1 MSVLAV
7 EGLTKRYGAR
17 TVVDSLGFD
26 VPEGTVY
33 GLLGPNG
40 AGKTTTIRLALG
52 LVRPAAGTVEI
63 LDRRL
68 GSRDYHRSLRQVGS
82 LIEGPALY
90 KALSGRR
97 NLQVHARYLALADA
111 DRRIAE
117 ILDVVGLT
125 GREGEKVK
133 RYSLGMRQRLGLA
146 VALLSNPRL
155 LILDEPTNGLDP
167 AGIAEFRDLI
177 RGLPQAGITVMLS
190 SHLLGE
196 VQQACDHVGIIH
208 LGRMVL
214 QGRTDE
220 VVSSATAGTVRT
232 YTVEVHPDDLR
243 PAYDALASSAPAVG
257 AVDDHRLH
265 VSGDGVDGRK
275 LAWALTQ
282 AGVYPEQIARRD
294 ETLEDVFLRLTAAP
308 QQPPPPPPAPGPHP
322 QGAA

>member
-1 MSVLAV
+1 MSVLTVQA
-7 EGLTKRYGAR
+7 LSKRYGTR
-17 TVVDSLGFD
+17 TVVDSLSFD

-52 LVRPAAGTVEI
+52 LVRPAGGSVEI
-63 LDRRL
+63 LDRGL
-68 GSRDYHRSLRQVGS
+68 GTRDYHLSLRQVGS

-97 NLQVHARYLALADA
+97 NLQVHARYLGLADA
-111 DRRIAE
+111 DRRIDE
-117 ILDVVGLT
+117 LLDLVGLT
-125 GREGEKVK
+125 GREGDKVK

-146 VALLSNPRL
+146 VALLPDPRL

-177 RGLPQAGITVMLS
+177 RRFPQSGITVMLS

-208 LGRMVL
+208 LGRMVT

-220 VVSSATAGTVRT
+220 VVASATSGTRRS

-243 PAYDALASSAPAVG
+243 AAYDALVQTVPGVG
-257 AVDDHRLH
+257 AVDDRHLL
-265 VSGDGVDGRK
+265 VSGDGIDGRS

-282 AGVYPEQIARRD
+282 AGVYPEQIARRE
-294 ETLEDVFLRLTAAP
+294 ETLEDVFLRLTQTP
-308 QQPPPPPPAPGPHP
+308 QQQALPGTYT
-322 QGAA
+322 QAGA